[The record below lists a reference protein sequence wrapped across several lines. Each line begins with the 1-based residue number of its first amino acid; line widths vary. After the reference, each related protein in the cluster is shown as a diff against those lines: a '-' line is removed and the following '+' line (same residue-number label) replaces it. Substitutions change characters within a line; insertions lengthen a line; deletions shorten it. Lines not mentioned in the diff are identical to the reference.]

1 MQSGTSAAIQCFLA
15 LISAKCRAFL
25 VHLLRLPMEPLN
37 RLLEQRLTRLRTVGI
52 PDLLQGR
59 LLGLEK
65 ETLRM
70 APDGY
75 IAQTPHPTALG
86 SALTHPY
93 ITTDY
98 SEALLEFITPPL
110 PGPVA
115 ALRFLR
121 EIQQFVYRQVGDEL
135 LWAASMP
142 CILAGEASIPIAEY
156 GASNLGRMKH
166 VYRRGLA
173 WRYGRIMQVIA
184 GIHVNFSLPDA
195 FWTLWQAQEG
205 GDDDSLQDFRSAAY
219 FALIRNLQRHGWLM
233 LYLFGASPAVCKSF
247 LDGKESTLL
256 ELDDHTCYGPYAT
269 SLRMSNVGYTNRSEK
284 KSGVNV
290 CYNSLAEYIASL
302 SQAVRTPW
310 PPYERI
316 GVEVDGEYRQLNA
329 NILQIE
335 NEYYASMRPKQPP
348 QGNEKPVVALQ
359 QRGVRYVELRSIDLN
374 PLEPLGLTV
383 DQLRFVEAF
392 LIFCLLLESPPL
404 DAQERQMID
413 DNQMAVALTGR
424 DPQLRLRRR
433 HGPELPLRHW
443 AEEIARALEPICAW
457 LDQQEEDAP
466 YTATLAAQ
474 RARIADAERTPS
486 ARMLAEMRASGENFF
501 RYARRCSER
510 WRDAWLAE
518 PLAAERQRV
527 FEQAARESLRAQA
540 ELEAADDMPFSVF
553 LQRYFTT

>member
-1 MQSGTSAAIQCFLA
+1 LD
-15 LISAKCRAFL
+15 
-25 VHLLRLPMEPLN
+25 
-37 RLLEQRLTRLRTVGI
+37 RLLDQRLTRLRAADAHT
-52 PDLLQGR
+52 LLQGR

-75 IAQTPHPTALG
+75 IAQTRHPAALG
-86 SALTHPY
+86 AALTHPY
-93 ITTDY
+93 LTTDY

-110 PGPVA
+110 PSPVA
-115 ALRFLR
+115 ALQFLQ
-121 EIQQFVYRQVGDEL
+121 EIHQFVYQHVGDEV

-142 CILAGEASIPIAEY
+142 CILAGESSIPIAEY
-156 GASNLGRMKH
+156 GVSNLGRMKH

-195 FWTLWQAQEG
+195 FWALWQAQEG
-205 GDDDSLQDFRSAAY
+205 GDDGSLQAFRSEAY
-219 FALIRNLQRHGWLM
+219 FALIRNLQRHGWLI

-247 LDGKESTLL
+247 LDGKESTLM

-269 SLRMSNVGYTNRSEK
+269 SLRMSNVGYTNRTEK
-284 KSGVNV
+284 QSGVNV

-302 SQAVRTPW
+302 SQAVKTPW

-359 QRGVRYVELRSIDLN
+359 QRGVQYVELRSVDLN

-383 DQLRFVEAF
+383 AQLRFVEAF
-392 LIFCLLLESPPL
+392 LLFCLLLESPPL
-404 DAQERQMID
+404 DVAERQMID

-424 DPQLRLRRR
+424 DPALRLQRRR
-433 HGPELPLRHW
+433 DPEIPLRRW
-443 AEEIARALEPICAW
+443 AEEIADALAPICAW
-457 LDQQEEDAP
+457 LDHREDGAP
-466 YTATLAAQ
+466 YAAALAEQ
-474 RARIADAERTPS
+474 RVRIANAERTPS
-486 ARMLAEMRASGENFF
+486 ARILAEMRASGENYY
-501 RYARRCSER
+501 RYARRYSER

-527 FEQAARESLRAQA
+527 FEQAARESLHAQA
-540 ELEAADDMPFSVF
+540 ELEAADDVPFAAF